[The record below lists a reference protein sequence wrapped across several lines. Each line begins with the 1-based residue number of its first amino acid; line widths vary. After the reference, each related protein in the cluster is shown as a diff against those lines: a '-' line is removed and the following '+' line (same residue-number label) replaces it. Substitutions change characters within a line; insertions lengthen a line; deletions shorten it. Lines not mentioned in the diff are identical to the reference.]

1 MAPNSS
7 VLVCVPSRYAGILTT
22 HLLQRTNIVFVFA
35 FACWVGLLQIKFE
48 PVHSQTLSQW
58 HQWPPS
64 PLSSCRERNYVR
76 QKIVTDVQC
85 KAFIGSADLAM
96 HLLLSSKHN
105 RHISAEIKKRF
116 LCKSETL
123 CPTSALSHE
132 MSLWNK
138 LFKLN
143 VVPPDFSSM
152 KLWGSFMIFVFFSK
166 PNHILKLPS
175 TRNAPSPLLVSGSK
189 WEGLIAILSL
199 KNIFP
204 WLSLSFKL

>member
-1 MAPNSS
+1 MLGRFVTNKIWTCSQSDLVPMAP
-7 VLVCVPSRYAGILTT
+7 
-22 HLLQRTNIVFVFA
+22 
-35 FACWVGLLQIKFE
+35 
-48 PVHSQTLSQW
+48 
-58 HQWPPS
+58 PPS
-64 PLSSCRERNYVR
+64 PLSSCRERNHVR

-105 RHISAEIKKRF
+105 RHISAEIKNRF

-152 KLWGSFMIFVFFSK
+152 KLWASFMIFVFFSK

-175 TRNAPSPLLVSGSK
+175 TRNTPSPLLVSGSK
-189 WEGLIAILSL
+189 WGRFVAILSL
-199 KNIFP
+199 KNIFS
-204 WLSLSFKL
+204 WLSLNFKL

>member
-1 MAPNSS
+1 MLHRAHYL
-7 VLVCVPSRYAGILTT
+7 LVCVPSRYAGILTT
-22 HLLQRTNIVFVFA
+22 PFLQRTNIVFVFA

-48 PVHSQTLSQW
+48 PVHSQTLSQR
-58 HQWPPS
+58 HQPPS

-143 VVPPDFSSM
+143 VVSPDF
-152 KLWGSFMIFVFFSK
+152 FF
-166 PNHILKLPS
+166 NEIMRLIHDIC
-175 TRNAPSPLLVSGSK
+175 LLFK
-189 WEGLIAILSL
+189 AISHPKAALHQKCTFSQ
-199 KNIFP
+199 
-204 WLSLSFKL
+204 

>member
-1 MAPNSS
+1 MLHRAHYL
-7 VLVCVPSRYAGILTT
+7 LVCVPSRYAGILTT
-22 HLLQRTNIVFVFA
+22 PFLQRTNIVFVFA

-48 PVHSQTLSQW
+48 PVHSQTLPQR
-58 HQWPPS
+58 HQPPS
-64 PLSSCRERNYVR
+64 LSSSRERNYVR

-143 VVPPDFSSM
+143 VLPLDFSSM
-152 KLWGSFMIFVFFSK
+152 KS
-166 PNHILKLPS
+166 
-175 TRNAPSPLLVSGSK
+175 
-189 WEGLIAILSL
+189 
-199 KNIFP
+199 
-204 WLSLSFKL
+204 

>member
-1 MAPNSS
+1 MLGRFVTNKIWTCSQSDLVPMAP
-7 VLVCVPSRYAGILTT
+7 
-22 HLLQRTNIVFVFA
+22 
-35 FACWVGLLQIKFE
+35 
-48 PVHSQTLSQW
+48 
-58 HQWPPS
+58 PPS
-64 PLSSCRERNYVR
+64 PLSSCRERNHVR

-105 RHISAEIKKRF
+105 RHISTEIRNRF

-143 VVPPDFSSM
+143 VVPSDLFNEIMRLIHDICLLFKVKSHPKAALHQKCTFSP
-152 KLWGSFMIFVFFSK
+152 FSQW
-166 PNHILKLPS
+166 
-175 TRNAPSPLLVSGSK
+175 V
-189 WEGLIAILSL
+189 
-199 KNIFP
+199 
-204 WLSLSFKL
+204 

>member
-1 MAPNSS
+1 M
-7 VLVCVPSRYAGILTT
+7 

-48 PVHSQTLSQW
+48 PVHSQILSPMAP
-58 HQWPPS
+58 PPS

-175 TRNAPSPLLVSGSK
+175 TKNAPYPILVNGSK
-189 WEGLIAILSL
+189 WKWFIAILSF

-204 WLSLSFKL
+204 WHSLSFRL

>member
-1 MAPNSS
+1 MLGRFVTDKIWTCSQSDLVPTAPAP
-7 VLVCVPSRYAGILTT
+7 L
-22 HLLQRTNIVFVFA
+22 
-35 FACWVGLLQIKFE
+35 
-48 PVHSQTLSQW
+48 
-58 HQWPPS
+58 PPLIS
-64 PLSSCRERNYVR
+64 RERNHVR

-105 RHISAEIKKRF
+105 RHISAEIRNRF

-175 TRNAPSPLLVSGSK
+175 TRNTPSPLLVSGSK
-189 WEGLIAILSL
+189 WG
-199 KNIFP
+199 
-204 WLSLSFKL
+204 